1 MKKLVLW
8 TIGIF
13 FFFFFIGNCAGSDKE
28 NTIAESSSQMQ
39 LEEISPEDESKIDS
53 IDVVKIKELKQ
64 YFTEKKDEFS
74 DVKWVEPKSRP
85 KYTNQNGYC
94 MYFSVNNGVA
104 SNPRFLIQ
112 YESDKWLFIKNMIFN
127 IDGENITFTPEKMET
142 DCGNGG
148 RIWEWCDEYAGNL
161 EPLIKKIA
169 YAKSVK
175 IKLVGKQYYNIKTMS
190 QKQIQYFKY
199 SYEYYKALGGT
210 FN

>member
-13 FFFFFIGNCAGSDKE
+13 FLLIIIGNCAGSDKE

>member
-13 FFFFFIGNCAGSDKE
+13 FLLVIIGNCAGSDKE

-112 YESDKWLFIKNMIFN
+112 YESDKWLFIKNMIEIYEKL
-127 IDGENITFTPEKMET
+127 IDWYQSYDWYIEFAIRQKEKEFRKQHIVSISEVYELLGKEKEI
-142 DCGNGG
+142 DKNGSS
-148 RIWEWCDEYAGNL
+148 I
-161 EPLIKKIA
+161 
-169 YAKSVK
+169 
-175 IKLVGKQYYNIKTMS
+175 
-190 QKQIQYFKY
+190 
-199 SYEYYKALGGT
+199 
-210 FN
+210 

>member
-13 FFFFFIGNCAGSDKE
+13 FLLVIIGNCAGSDKE

-94 MYFSVNNGVA
+94 MYFSVNNGVV

>member
-13 FFFFFIGNCAGSDKE
+13 FLLVIIGNCAGSDKE

-53 IDVVKIKELKQ
+53 IDVVKTKELKQ

-94 MYFSVNNGVA
+94 MYFSVNNGVV

-127 IDGENITFTPEKMET
+127 IDGENITFTSEKMET

>member
-13 FFFFFIGNCAGSDKE
+13 FLLVIIGNCAGSDKE

-39 LEEISPEDESKIDS
+39 LEEISLEDESKIDS

>member
-13 FFFFFIGNCAGSDKE
+13 FLLVIIGNCAGSDKE

-94 MYFSVNNGVA
+94 MYFSVNNGIA

>member
-13 FFFFFIGNCAGSDKE
+13 FLLVIIGNCAGSDKE

-39 LEEISPEDESKIDS
+39 LEGVSPEDESKIDS

>member
-13 FFFFFIGNCAGSDKE
+13 FLLVIIGNCAGSDKE

-104 SNPRFLIQ
+104 SNHRFLIQ

>member
-13 FFFFFIGNCAGSDKE
+13 FLLVIIGNCAGSDKE

-64 YFTEKKDEFS
+64 YITEKKDEFS

>member
-13 FFFFFIGNCAGSDKE
+13 FLLVIIGNCAGSDKE

-39 LEEISPEDESKIDS
+39 LEGISPEDESKIDS

>member
-13 FFFFFIGNCAGSDKE
+13 FLLVIIGNCAGSDKE

>member
-13 FFFFFIGNCAGSDKE
+13 FLLVIIGNCAGSDKE
-28 NTIAESSSQMQ
+28 NTITESSSQMQ

>member
-1 MKKLVLW
+1 MKKQVLW
-8 TIGIF
+8 TIGILKILVI
-13 FFFFFIGNCAGSDKE
+13 IGNCAGSDKE

-74 DVKWVEPKSRP
+74 DVKRIEPKSRP

>member
-13 FFFFFIGNCAGSDKE
+13 FLLVIIGNCAGSDKE

-175 IKLVGKQYYNIKTMS
+175 IKLVGKQYYNIKT
-190 QKQIQYFKY
+190 I
-199 SYEYYKALGGT
+199 
-210 FN
+210 

>member
-13 FFFFFIGNCAGSDKE
+13 FLLVIIGNCAGSDKE

-64 YFTEKKDEFS
+64 YFIEKKDEFS

-94 MYFSVNNGVA
+94 MYFSVNNGVV

>member
-13 FFFFFIGNCAGSDKE
+13 FLLVIIGNCAGSDKE

-53 IDVVKIKELKQ
+53 IDVVKTKELKQ

-94 MYFSVNNGVA
+94 MYFSVNNGVV